1 MIKVDPKNK
10 YMLKEPLFDSKPPG
24 KIIDDSEDLCER
36 IKLTTFIDRNL
47 VYGRNKEIFNI
58 VQFLVSEEFEKNKRI
73 LNLSGVVSVNESGSR
88 QIAHQAVLYVMNRQK
103 YEEGVF
109 LIDCA
114 NKQSISGVE
123 DAISKGLNI
132 QNNQKDLIKFL
143 EKKDIILF
151 MVNMEKISP

>member
-1 MIKVDPKNK
+1 M
-10 YMLKEPLFDSKPPG
+10 
-24 KIIDDSEDLCER
+24 
-36 IKLTTFIDRNL
+36 
-47 VYGRNKEIFNI
+47 
-58 VQFLVSEEFEKNKRI
+58 VSEEFEKNKRI